1 MLAVRIGRRG
11 QDGNLE
17 EDGVEYGISSG
28 DMFLWRYDGRVSIFD
43 MIGGYDQ
50 ILGGELIY

>member
-1 MLAVRIGRRG
+1 MLGVRIGRRG
-11 QDGNLE
+11 QDGNFE
-17 EDGVEYGISSG
+17 EGVIEYGISSG

-50 ILGGELIY
+50 ILGGEFID